1 MKLCLQSLDTRLIES
16 SFLCGE
22 DLTIADVVTFSD
34 VSLYVSLMQIDID
47 GDVFSKMQNLFRWFK
62 HKMLL
67 EPKVAQ
73 ANKEMQDA
81 LKKTTINKPK

>member
-1 MKLCLQSLDTRLIES
+1 MP
-16 SFLCGE
+16 
-22 DLTIADVVTFSD
+22 
-34 VSLYVSLMQIDID
+34 
-47 GDVFSKMQNLFRWFK
+47 NLFRWFK

-73 ANKEMQDA
+73 ANKEMQEA